1 MSQIKKKYIADK
13 AIDGSKILL
22 QNGEALKALNNSGV
36 EQNLLSFS
44 SGDALV
50 FAVLPEFSA
59 DPVNNNQL
67 VRKSYADTK
76 VSTEQTRA
84 EAAETLLAGRL
95 DVVEG
100 DELTAGSIAKSL
112 KDAKDYTD
120 QEVEAEAVLRAA
132 AVSSEQS
139 RAEAAEQ
146 DLQDAIDQEVS
157 DRQAAVSAEASARAS
172 AISAE
177 QSRAES
183 AESDLSDRLDV
194 VEGPDSQVGSIA
206 KALKDAKD
214 YSDSK
219 ISELINGAPGV
230 LDTLKELSDALGGD
244 ENFATTIS
252 TQLSG
257 VSGRLDTIEGD
268 SLTEGSIQK
277 ALQDAKDYADTVS
290 GNSGGAVQGNLDQEI
305 QDRIDGDAAEQARAE
320 SEEARI
326 EAKLD
331 QEILDRAADVDAE
344 QSRAESAESDL
355 SDRLDIIEGPDSQVG
370 SVAKALKDAK
380 DYTDQEVSSE
390 ETRAMSAESSLS
402 GRLDVIEG
410 PESQAGSVLK
420 SLKDSKDY
428 TDSKIAQEVSDR
440 NDAIS
445 SEETARIAA
454 DDDLSDRLDI
464 VEGAD
469 TVVGSIAKALKDA
482 KDYTDSEMAIE
493 AEAREMLDNSINNR
507 LDIIEDETGSVEGSM
522 FKYFEDGKDYTD
534 QEVSAEESARIAAVS
549 AEQSARESADSALS
563 GRLDVL
569 EGDDS
574 TVGSVAKAQADAQS
588 YADNLISNL
597 INGAPEVL
605 DTLKELSDA
614 LGGDENFAT
623 TIAGQISGLD
633 VRLDTVEGDEL
644 TSGSILNSLK
654 QAKDY
659 TDSEM
664 AQEVIDRDAAIE
676 VEESR
681 AMAAESALDSR
692 VSSIEGVQH
701 RKYKVVLSAT
711 DVSNGYIDLPMQ
723 AISGS
728 EMVFVGPLYVHE
740 NDEYSVSSVGGVT
753 RITFEG
759 ELASGGNTS
768 VSSGDII
775 YVRYRK

>member
-22 QNGEALKALNNSGV
+22 QNGEALKALNNSGI

-59 DPVNNNQL
+59 DPVSNNQL
-67 VRKSYADTK
+67 VRKQYADNQ

-84 EAAETLLAGRL
+84 QAAETLLSGRL

-100 DELTAGSIAKSL
+100 DELTSGSIAKSL

-132 AVSSEQS
+132 AVSAEQS
-139 RAEAAEQ
+139 RAEGAEAT
-146 DLQDAIDQEVS
+146 LQSNIDQEVS
-157 DRQAAVSAEASARAS
+157 DRQAAISAEQSARAS

-183 AESDLSDRLDV
+183 AESDLSGRLDI

-244 ENFATTIS
+244 ENFATTIAS
-252 TQLSG
+252 QISG
-257 VSGRLDTIEGD
+257 VSSRLDVIEGD
-268 SLTEGSIQK
+268 SLTAGSIEK

-305 QDRIDGDAAEQARAE
+305 LDRIAGDAAEQARAE
-320 SEEARI
+320 GEEARI

-344 QSRAESAESDL
+344 QSRAESAESAL
-355 SDRLDIIEGPDSQVG
+355 SGRLDIIEGPDSQAG

-380 DYTDQEVSSE
+380 AYTDQEVSAE
-390 ETRAMSAESSLS
+390 ETRALSAESSLS
-402 GRLDVIEG
+402 GRLDIIEG

-420 SLKDSKDY
+420 ALKDSKDY
-428 TDSKIAQEVSDR
+428 TDSKIAQEVIDR
-440 NDAIS
+440 NDAVA
-445 SEETARIAA
+445 SEQTARIAA
-454 DDDLSDRLDI
+454 DDALDARLDV
-464 VEGAD
+464 VEGD
-469 TVVGSIAKALKDA
+469 ETTVGSIAKALKDA

-507 LDIIEDETGSVEGSM
+507 LDIIEDVTGTVEGSM
-522 FKYFEDGKDYTD
+522 FKYFEDGKAYTD
-534 QEVSAEESARIAAVS
+534 QEVSAEESARISAVS

-569 EGDDS
+569 EGDNS
-574 TVGSVAKAQADAQS
+574 VVGSVAKAQADAQS
-588 YADNLISNL
+588 YADSLISNL

-623 TIAGQISGLD
+623 TIASQISALD
-633 VRLDTVEGDEL
+633 VRIDTVEADEL
-644 TSGSILNSLK
+644 TSGSILNALK

-664 AQEVIDRDAAIE
+664 AQEVIDRNAAIA
-676 VEESR
+676 VEQAR
-681 AMAAESALDSR
+681 AEAAEDALDVR
-692 VSSIEGVQH
+692 MDAVEAIQH

-711 DVSNGYIDLPMQ
+711 DVSNGYIDLPME

-728 EMVFVGPLYVHE
+728 EMVFVGPLYIHQ
-740 NDEYSVSSVGGVT
+740 NDEYSVSVVGGVT
-753 RITFEG
+753 RVTFEG
-759 ELASGGNTS
+759 ALAAGGNTA
-768 VSSGDII
+768 VSSGDVI
-775 YVRYRK
+775 YVRYMK